1 MIRIAGVVFALVF
14 LLSGPVGAQ
23 QDGRARLDQIERY
36 LKPDVPRVLCLTENY
51 TTGAQPSEQA
61 FTKLAVSGFR
71 SVLNLRTADEGVDLD
86 KERVLVE
93 KSGMR
98 YFNIPVVSSAPRP
111 EQADEFLRLVRDKG
125 NQPMMIH
132 CATAN
137 RVGAFMM
144 ILRVLDYGWSE
155 ERALAEA
162 VRIGLSSEG
171 LKKFA
176 RDYIAQHRVNKR
188 A

>member
-1 MIRIAGVVFALVF
+1 MKRIAFAAFGLFCF
-14 LLSGPVGAQ
+14 LSVLAGAQ
-23 QDGRARLDQIERY
+23 QGGRGRLDQIERD

-51 TTGAQPSEQA
+51 ATGGQPSEQA
-61 FTKLAVSGFR
+61 FSKLSASGFR
-71 SVLNLRTADEGVDLD
+71 SVLNLRTAAEGADLE

-98 YFNIPVVSSAPRP
+98 YFNIPVASNAPRP
-111 EQADEFLRLVRDKG
+111 EQADEFLRLVRDRG

-171 LKKFA
+171 LKQFA
-176 RDYIAQHRVNKR
+176 RDYIAQHRVDKS
-188 A
+188 